1 MSVVKAAIAGA
12 VGFAAGAGAMLM
24 PGNQKMKK
32 QAQKQVDKLM
42 RLAKM
47 W

>member
-1 MSVVKAAIAGA
+1 MSMLKTAMAGA
-12 VGFAAGAGAMLM
+12 IGFAVGAGAMLL
-24 PGNQKMKK
+24 PGNQKMKR

-42 RLAKM
+42 KLTKM

>member
-1 MSVVKAAIAGA
+1 MNMLKTAMVGVIGFA
-12 VGFAAGAGAMLM
+12 VGASAMLL
-24 PGNQKMKK
+24 PGNQKMKH

-42 RLAKM
+42 RMSKM